1 MALAMVSKL
10 ANSQGSLAVIR
21 EARQQGTRDVLDDP
35 AYVAKHRQRLK
46 RLYQGDAETPV
57 SLPVPIAKVIEAIMS
72 RDLLSSPE
80 ELIEKALGAYLDQHP
95 KGREG
100 VTIDW
105 PTTAAAARAE
115 IEAGAADR
123 FDAGFAGRLAEA
135 EREERSR
142 VAEKDRANER
152 NDREI

>member
-1 MALAMVSKL
+1 MASKL

-21 EARQQGTRDVLDDP
+21 EARKQGKRDVLDDP
-35 AYVAKHRQRLK
+35 AYVARHRQRLR
-46 RLYQGDAETPV
+46 RLYQSDAEAPV

-95 KGREG
+95 RGREG
-100 VTIDW
+100 VAIDW
-105 PTTAAAARAE
+105 ATTPAAVRAE
-115 IEAGAADR
+115 IEAGTAER

-135 EREERSR
+135 ERKEERQR
-142 VAEKDRANER
+142 GAEKDRANER